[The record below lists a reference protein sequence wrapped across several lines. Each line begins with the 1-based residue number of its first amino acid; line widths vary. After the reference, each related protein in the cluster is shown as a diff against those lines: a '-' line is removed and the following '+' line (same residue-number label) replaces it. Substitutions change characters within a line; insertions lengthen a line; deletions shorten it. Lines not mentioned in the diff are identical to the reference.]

1 MLIGAPSATIALKV
15 GKDNIIKIKD
25 KSPVKKELATNLN
38 GFSRKNGAFGLIF
51 CYDFFCPGKV
61 KIFSISILLE
71 IWVRTKW
78 KNGNGAGMNSERN
91 RVARGAYF
99 TKKVCQPIS
108 RHTRMDAE
116 TRVKG
121 SVKSYPFPNFPTFF
135 RLSFPHAET
144 IAGVSSGGCSPFHEF
159 GCFRVVYQI
168 EKIVFRAQ
176 PLIG

>member
-1 MLIGAPSATIALKV
+1 MDFPEKT
-15 GKDNIIKIKD
+15 
-25 KSPVKKELATNLN
+25 
-38 GFSRKNGAFGLIF
+38 GLSGLFFVVIF
-51 CYDFFCPGKV
+51 FVREKV
-61 KIFSISILLE
+61 KFFSISILLE
-71 IWVRTKW
+71 KWVGTKW
-78 KNGNGAGMNSERN
+78 KNGNGAGINSERN

-99 TKKVCQPIS
+99 TEKVCQPIS
-108 RHTRMDAE
+108 RHTRIDAE